1 MNRKIS
7 VGVIVLFIAVFC
19 MAFSVS
25 AERRGIGISNPLGE
39 GGRLHVAMDEVFF
52 FTPGA
57 DIHQGVF
64 RQGPWGRLR
73 YNLWGDSVS
82 LVLTA
87 YGLDRRTGYTL
98 IYPYVDDAGNQHIV
112 CLGSANTNRRGY
124 LNLRARLDICSL
136 PAYDDAHYEYGAL
149 LQLVPSQDVDCEN
162 SMLSEENNA
171 EYLISYTTI
180 RFTDTDGCSSLP
192 ESQEPP
198 PSETDQDPVVPTEPE
213 PEPEPEP
220 VPGPADEIP
229 Y

>member
-19 MAFSVS
+19 MAFPVS
-25 AERRGIGISNPLGE
+25 AQSRSMTISNLLG
-39 GGRLHVAMDEVFF
+39 GPGRHHVIMDDVYF

-57 DIHQGVF
+57 DIHHGVF
-64 RQGPWGRLR
+64 RQGPWGRLQ

-82 LVLTA
+82 LALIA
-87 YGLDRRTGYTL
+87 NGLDRRTGYTL

-112 CLGSANTNRRGY
+112 CLGSARTNRRGY
-124 LNLRARLDICSL
+124 LHLRARLDICSL

-162 SMLSEENNA
+162 GMLSEENNA
-171 EYLISYTTI
+171 EYLISYHPI
-180 RFTDTDGCSSLP
+180 RFTDTDGCSSMP

-198 PSETDQDPVVPTEPE
+198 PSETDQEPIEPTEPE
-213 PEPEPEP
+213 PEPEPI
-220 VPGPADEIP
+220 GDNAGSMP